1 MHPFAFS
8 RVSTVTA
15 ALNAGARYGRYI
27 AGGTTLVDL
36 MRETVER
43 PAHVVDING
52 LPYKDITV
60 TRQGLHVG
68 SLVRMSELAAHP
80 EVRATYPL
88 LSQALELGASAQLR
102 NMASIGG
109 NIMQRPRCPY
119 FRDVHSA
126 CNRRDPGSG
135 CDARHGDNRM
145 QAILGTSTHCVATHP
160 SDLAVALVALDAVI
174 QVRGLDGTR
183 SIPVQDFFLRPGD
196 TLQDEHSLR
205 PGEPITSLT
214 VPAGAHTRRSGYL
227 KVRDRQS
234 YEFALA
240 SAAVALDIRG
250 GVVRGARVA
259 VGGVATVP
267 WRLPKVEE
275 ALVGKRPGRR
285 TWTDA
290 AALAAEG
297 AVPLS
302 ENAFKVRLVERT
314 VRRQLMTI
322 GGQ

>member
-8 RVSTVTA
+8 RVSTVNA
-15 ALNAGARYGRYI
+15 ALDAGARDGRYI

-126 CNRRDPGSG
+126 CNRRDPGAG

-145 QAILGTSTHCVATHP
+145 QAILGTSAHCVATHP

-174 QVRGLDGTR
+174 QLRGLDGTR
-183 SIPVQDFFLRPGD
+183 SIPVQDFFLIPKD
-196 TLQDEHSLR
+196 TPQNEHSLR
-205 PGEPITSLT
+205 PGELITSLT

-250 GVVRGARVA
+250 GVVRSARVA